1 MWSWGLK
8 NELLKWNMR
17 LILRL
22 TFTSVIGAWA
32 RRKSG
37 KRVKFSS
44 CPIVPQP
51 HGPFCSHTALAQ
63 LCSLRLFRLLSIWWE
78 QCYSAGSTLQLG
90 QVIPCIPALSADN
103 SGRASWSSL
112 NFANFVF
119 AFCARVSCHKTH
131 TQLSTHQYFFIICG
145 WVLLLYLSVVW
156 ILSLTVFLFQGS
168 SFQAVAII
176 RITISFSSPLTQDC

>member
-1 MWSWGLK
+1 MWSRGLK
-8 NELLKWNMR
+8 NGLLKWNTH
-17 LILRL
+17 LIPRL
-22 TFTSVIGAWA
+22 TFTSLIGAWEW
-32 RRKSG
+32 RKSG
-37 KRVKFSS
+37 KWVKFLS

-63 LCSLRLFRLLSIWWE
+63 LCSLHLFRLPSIWWE
-78 QCYSAGSTLQLG
+78 RCYSAGSTLQLG

-131 TQLSTHQYFFIICG
+131 TAIHTSIFFPFLWMGTVALLICSISAQSHCVYFSG
-145 WVLLLYLSVVW
+145 H
-156 ILSLTVFLFQGS
+156 
-168 SFQAVAII
+168 
-176 RITISFSSPLTQDC
+176 